1 MFSKRLSFRIGC
13 GFISYEISYMRLFY
27 RGLALFTMGSPIFL
41 IVIKGEGLVRCLLS
55 IDDAFSYCIY
65 DVSDGLG

>member
-1 MFSKRLSFRIGC
+1 
-13 GFISYEISYMRLFY
+13 MRLFY